1 VSTADGGYRR
11 RNYPVEN
18 PAYHAMVRRMLRAMA
33 RRVAT
38 DGDIEGLAD
47 MVKMQDELGELIA
60 ETVRSLRDDHGYSW
74 AEVGRETGMTRQ
86 SAHERWGR
94 RAVSGTP

>member
-1 VSTADGGYRR
+1 MAGYQR

-18 PAYHAMVRRMLRAMA
+18 PAFHGMVRRMLRAMG

-47 MVKMQDELGELIA
+47 MVKMRDELDGLIA
-60 ETVRSLRDDHGYSW
+60 ETVASLREDYGYSW
-74 AEVGRETGMTRQ
+74 AEVGKHTGMTRQ
-86 SAHERWGR
+86 AAQQRWGQT
-94 RAVSGTP
+94 VSTIR